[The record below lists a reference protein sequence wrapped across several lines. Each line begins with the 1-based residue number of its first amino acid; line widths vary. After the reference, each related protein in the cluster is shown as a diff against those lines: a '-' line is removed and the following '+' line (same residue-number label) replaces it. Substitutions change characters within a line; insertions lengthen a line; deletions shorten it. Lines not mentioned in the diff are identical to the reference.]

1 MPILTYSLT
10 LGQIIKA
17 LEAHQ
22 LISAVSPQIDFDHM
36 TSSHV
41 TYDSRQVREGSLFI
55 CKGFG
60 FKPEYL
66 SAAAAKGAAA
76 YIAQEGLADLPT
88 GLPYILVTNVRRA
101 MSVVALELYNHCYRQ
116 LTLVGLTG
124 TKGKTTTTY
133 FIHNILNSYIG
144 RKTGILSTIEMYTG
158 GEVEEAHLTTPESLD
173 LHKLFDDAI
182 SNGITHLTMEV
193 SSQAY
198 KMDRVYGMSFD
209 YGMFLNIGEDHIGP
223 LEHSDFEDYFACKLE
238 FVKNCRTMVVNSTMD
253 HADVVLKVAKQHC
266 QKVITYGLD
275 AKCDYHAVNI
285 VPAQGGFS
293 FDVVSE
299 GYSHSFCTQ
308 MAGRFN
314 VENAVGAIA
323 LTKAMGIDDASIYEG
338 IKNTAVK
345 GRMNIF
351 NGKDVTVIVDYA
363 HNKLSFEKIYE
374 SIKAD
379 YPGRRLVAVFGSA
392 GDRGVLRRRDVGTLS
407 GQNADYIYLT
417 TEDPQFESV
426 KEICDEIYSF
436 IEPYHVPCEFIE
448 DRKEA
453 VQKAILGAQPGDV
466 ILLAAKGEEPYQKIR
481 GQYIPYE
488 SDYKLAEQYVAIRD
502 NGV

>member
-1 MPILTYSLT
+1 MSILTYSLS
-10 LGQIIKA
+10 LGQIIKS

-22 LISAVSPQIDFDHM
+22 LVSSVSPQIDFDHI
-36 TSSHV
+36 TAAHI
-41 TYDSRQVREGSLFI
+41 TYDSREVREGSLFI

-66 SAAAAKGAAA
+66 SAAIAKGAVA
-76 YIAQEGLADLPT
+76 YIAQEGQFELPA

-101 MSVVALELYNHCYRQ
+101 MAVVALELYNHCYRQ

-158 GEVEEAHLTTPESLD
+158 DKVEEAHLTTPESLD
-173 LHKLFDDAI
+173 LHKLFDDAV
-182 SNGITHLTMEV
+182 SNGVTHLTMEV

-198 KMDRVYGMSFD
+198 KMERVYGMRFD

-238 FVKNCRTMVVNSTMD
+238 FVKNCRTMVVNATMD
-253 HADVVLKVAKQHC
+253 QADVVLATAKKHC

-275 AKCDYHAVNI
+275 ETCDYYAANI
-285 VPAQGGFS
+285 LPSQGGFC
-293 FDVVSE
+293 FDVISE
-299 GYSHSFCTQ
+299 GYKHNFCTQ

-338 IKNTAVK
+338 IKNTSVK
-345 GRMNIF
+345 GRMNVF
-351 NGKDVTVIVDYA
+351 QGKDVTVIVDYA
-363 HNKLSFEKIYE
+363 HNKLSFAKLYE
-374 SIKAD
+374 SLKAD

-417 TEDPQFESV
+417 AEDPQFESV
-426 KEICDEIYSF
+426 SEINDQIYRF

-448 DRKEA
+448 DRKQA
-453 VQKAILGAQPGDV
+453 IQQAILGAQPGDV
-466 ILLAAKGEEPYQKIR
+466 ILLAAKGEELYQKIR
-481 GQYIPYE
+481 GKYVPYE

>member
-1 MPILTYSLT
+1 MPILTYSLS

-17 LEAHQ
+17 LDAHR
-22 LISAVSPQIDFDHM
+22 LISSVSPQIDFDHM
-36 TSSHV
+36 TAAHI
-41 TYDSRQVREGSLFI
+41 TYDSREVKEGSLFI

-66 SAAAAKGAAA
+66 NAAIAKGASA
-76 YIAQEGLADLPT
+76 YIAQEGVLTPPA
-88 GLPYILVTNVRRA
+88 GLPYIFVTNVRQA
-101 MSVVALELYNHCYRQ
+101 MAVVALELYNHCYRG

-158 GEVEEAHLTTPESLD
+158 GESVEAHLTTPESLD
-173 LHKLFDDAI
+173 LHRLFDDAV

-198 KMDRVYGMSFD
+198 KMERVYGMSFD

-223 LEHSDFEDYFACKLE
+223 LEHADFEDYFACKLE
-238 FVKNCRTMVVNSTMD
+238 FVKNCRTMIVNGTMD
-253 HADVVLKVAKQHC
+253 RADVVLKTAKEHC

-275 AKCDYHAVNI
+275 PKCDYHAVNI
-285 VPAQGGFS
+285 VPAQGGFC

-299 GYSHSFCTQ
+299 GYKYNFCTK

-323 LTKAMGIDDASIYEG
+323 LTKAMGIDDQSIYEG
-338 IKNTAVK
+338 IKNTSVM
-345 GRMNIF
+345 GRMNVF

-363 HNKLSFEKIYE
+363 HNQLSFSKLYE
-374 SIKAD
+374 SLKAD
-379 YPGRRLVAVFGSA
+379 YPHRRLVSLFGCP
-392 GDRGVLRRRDVGTLS
+392 GGKGLLRRRDIGILS

-417 TEDPQFESV
+417 AEDPQFENV
-426 KEICDEIYSF
+426 REICNEIYSF
-436 IEPYHVPCEFIE
+436 IEPYHVPCEIIE

-453 VQKAILGAQPGDV
+453 IQKAILGAQAGDV
-466 ILLAAKGEEPYQKIR
+466 ILLAAKGEELYQKVR
-481 GQYIPYE
+481 GQYEPYE
-488 SDYKLAEQYVAIRD
+488 SDYKLAEQYIAIRD